1 MFGLKAFTEG
11 KTKASIN
18 PMLGVG
24 AMIAPQ
30 VDITASNGVNS
41 IDQRTRESDA
51 VLALAIG
58 ISAGVD
64 IEASD
69 LISINLDVT
78 YLHSNFEVD
87 QELETF
93 DMNGNPVVV
102 TETTDFP
109 YGSILLSA
117 GIGFNF

>member
-58 ISAGVD
+58 
-64 IEASD
+64 
-69 LISINLDVT
+69 
-78 YLHSNFEVD
+78 
-87 QELETF
+87 
-93 DMNGNPVVV
+93 
-102 TETTDFP
+102 
-109 YGSILLSA
+109 LSA
-117 GIGFNF
+117 GKG